1 MSHLIQDLKSY
12 ARILHRQVQHG
23 DRDARRR
30 LRQLKELNA
39 IDSDSLGETTQ
50 RRHCLAVVAQELGFS
65 GWSQAS
71 AVLAGQETED
81 FGTLLYPKGAFA
93 HSNIW
98 SASYG
103 EAARIREETGGYLLV
118 YRRQFFIVDQHFIET
133 LGLDPKHPDWE
144 GIGWD
149 WARPRDSEAR
159 QRLYAEVVWGKL
171 PRLIHEKSVSG

>member
-1 MSHLIQDLKSY
+1 MSHLIQNLKSY
-12 ARILHRQVQHG
+12 ARILHRQVQGG

-30 LRQLKELNA
+30 LLQLKELSSVE
-39 IDSDSLGETTQ
+39 SDSLGESTQ

-65 GWSQAS
+65 NWPQAS
-71 AVLAGQETED
+71 AVLAGEEVED

-98 SASYG
+98 SASYD
-103 EAARIREETGGYLLV
+103 EAVRIREETGGYLLA
-118 YRRQFFIVDQHFIET
+118 YRRQFFIVDLHFIET
-133 LGLDPKHPDWE
+133 LGLDPHHPDWE

-159 QRLYAEVVWGKL
+159 QRLYAELVWNKL
-171 PRLIHEKSVSG
+171 PRLTTGESVSV